1 MSKVGSMGAIVLPTP
16 QISKKRSFMV
26 AWRHYYTLPRMLC
39 AKNFCYCFIFVSF
52 GFDKL
57 PEKHKITT
65 IHILQQK
72 KLQQIWYRSY
82 SSNNKFTQLL
92 VTWSHL
98 FHIFHRTISRGV
110 YKTFKNGST
119 GNKFDP

>member
-39 AKNFCYCFIFVSF
+39 AKNFYYCFIFVSF

-72 KLQQIWYRSY
+72 NS
-82 SSNNKFTQLL
+82 NKFGIDLTLATTNL
-92 VTWSHL
+92 HNYWLHG
-98 FHIFHRTISRGV
+98 RTFFTSSIGPFQGV
-110 YKTFKNGST
+110 YIKLSKMEAQ
-119 GNKFDP
+119 